1 MNTNWKYN
9 KLSDLCAKIGDGLH
23 GTPTYSKN
31 TGYFFVNGN
40 NLKGGKIEINSNTK
54 SISKNEFEKYF
65 IELNRNTLLLG
76 INGSIGNTAFYRD
89 EKIILGKSI
98 AYLNF
103 KSDIN
108 KFYYYYFQLNE
119 IKKYFYDVATGST
132 IKNLSL
138 KSIQDFKVPVPD
150 VREYRSITSVLEKI
164 DQKIEINNK
173 INSELEKMAKL
184 IYDYWFVQFDFP
196 DENGKP
202 YKSSGGKMEWSETLR
217 REIPNN
223 WKEGVLGDISNLIRG
238 VSYDKSEI
246 KNEFEEDAIPILRAT
261 NISGN
266 VIDFN
271 NMVFVPSQNVS
282 ANQYLNTYDILITM
296 SSGSKDH
303 IGKNA
308 FYYSDKKVSFGA
320 FCAKI
325 VPNDNFHFYLYSY
338 TQSDFMFATIKNEC
352 LGTNINNLNST
363 IVNSF
368 RIVIPDEFVIEQ
380 FNKKV
385 SSIYKMIG
393 VNLNE
398 NILLTQLRDWLLPM
412 LMNEQVKIV

>member
-76 INGSIGNTAFYRD
+76 INGSIGNTAFYQD
-89 EKIILGKSI
+89 EKIMLGKSI

-108 KFYYYYFQLNE
+108 RFYYYYFQLNV

-138 KSIQDFKVPVPD
+138 KSIQDFQVPVPD
-150 VREYRSITSVLEKI
+150 VLEYRSITSILEKI

-196 DENGKP
+196 DENCKP
-202 YKSSGGKMEWSETLR
+202 YKSSGGKMVWNEELKKD
-217 REIPNN
+217 IPEK
-223 WKEGVLGDISNLIRG
+223 WKVKKVADFLDVVTG
-238 VSYDKSEI
+238 K
-246 KNEFEEDAIPILRAT
+246 EDANFASDSGKYAYFTCGRKVLKCNDAVFSGKSVLIAGNGSFDVKYYNGKFNAYQRVYVLKPRDEKFIGIIYRSVVR
-261 NISGN
+261 NISRFTLG
-266 VIDFN
+266 
-271 NMVFVPSQNVS
+271 SQGSIVKF
-282 ANQYLNTYDILITM
+282 ITK
-296 SSGSKDH
+296 GD
-303 IGKNA
+303 
-308 FYYSDKKVSFGA
+308 V
-320 FCAKI
+320 
-325 VPNDNFHFYLYSY
+325 
-338 TQSDFMFATIKNEC
+338 
-352 LGTNINNLNST
+352 
-363 IVNSF
+363 
-368 RIVIPDEFVIEQ
+368 
-380 FNKKV
+380 
-385 SSIYKMIG
+385 
-393 VNLNE
+393 E
-398 NILLTQLRDWLLPM
+398 NISILVPDNLELLTQLNSILDMTQNNDFESEQLATLRDWLLPM
-412 LMNEQVKIV
+412 LMNGQVKVQEN